1 MAGVLSFAPG
11 RGRFHVSDS
20 NIFIEVD
27 EDLRR
32 DRVESLWKRY
42 GAYIISAAIGIVLVV
57 AGFVTWRHY
66 QETRSAE
73 EATQYMAALGNALQ
87 TTGNTAEDK
96 AAADRLT
103 AFAAKASDGY
113 KTIARLQAA
122 GLKARAGDRDQA
134 IALYNG
140 IASDSIV
147 QVPYREFAIIAA
159 VMLQVDTN
167 DPKLLLSQIR
177 PIADGGGSWRF
188 SAMELAGVLAQ
199 RIGDK
204 DTAKTMFTRIA
215 DDAEAPQTI
224 RTRATEMLA
233 ILKG

>member
-1 MAGVLSFAPG
+1 M
-11 RGRFHVSDS
+11 SDS

-32 DRVESLWKRY
+32 DRVESRWKRY
-42 GAYIISAAIGIVLVV
+42 GAYIVAGAIGIVLAV
-57 AGFVTWRHY
+57 AGVVSWRHY
-66 QETRSAE
+66 QETRNAE
-73 EATQYMAALGNALQ
+73 EAAQYITALGNALQ
-87 TTGNTAEDK
+87 AVGTAAEDK

-103 AFAAKASDGY
+103 TFATKTSDGY

-134 IALYNG
+134 IALYNE
-140 IASDSIV
+140 IASDSVV
-147 QVPYREFAIIAA
+147 QVPYREFATIAA
-159 VMLQVDTN
+159 VMLQVDTS
-167 DPKLLLSQIR
+167 DPKVLLGQIR
-177 PIADGGGSWRF
+177 PLADGGGSWRF
-188 SAMELAGVLAQ
+188 SAMELSGILAQ

-224 RTRATEMLA
+224 RARATEMLA